1 MTVSVLRLRSW
12 VVVVTLYLG
21 SLLPAHAQDPTA
33 TATNLCAIAVG
44 IFTNSQY
51 NAHQVLGAE
60 PLQIAMEQTGGS
72 GIYPELQALGPATTF
87 FIDNPHFD
95 DHDYLGQL
103 FHFTCTSQHQATV
116 VNWDLKFAASTGKI
130 EDYSFE
136 FKRPQAPAQQ
146 TQQQQPSP
154 NQQVPQQQVPQQ
166 QAPQQQTQHAPQQP
180 AASSGPQ
187 PAPDRAEAC
196 QMFPGMC

>member
-1 MTVSVLRLRSW
+1 MTFKVQRLGSW
-12 VVVVTLYLG
+12 AVVVTLYLG
-21 SLLPAHAQDPTA
+21 SLFPAQAQDPTT

-44 IFTNSQY
+44 IFSNSQY
-51 NAHQVLGAE
+51 DRQQVLGSQ

-95 DHDYLGQL
+95 QDDYLGQL

-116 VNWDLKFAASTGKI
+116 VKWDLKFGSSTGKI
-130 EDYSFE
+130 EYYAFE
-136 FKRPQAPAQQ
+136 FDQPQVPAQQ
-146 TQQQQPSP
+146 TPQQQP
-154 NQQVPQQQVPQQ
+154 
-166 QAPQQQTQHAPQQP
+166 APQQQTQNVPPQP
-180 AASSGPQ
+180 VPSSGPQ
-187 PAPDRAEAC
+187 AAPDPAEAC